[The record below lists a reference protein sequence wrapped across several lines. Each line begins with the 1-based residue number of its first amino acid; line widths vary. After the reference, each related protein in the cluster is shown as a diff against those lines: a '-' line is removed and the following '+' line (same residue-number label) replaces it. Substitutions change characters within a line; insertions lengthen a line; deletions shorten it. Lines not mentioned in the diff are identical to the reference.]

1 MLILFSKSVLRCW
14 KLIWWVKNVPELR
27 LRKLHVLDK
36 LRRCYTHRHLLRKQT
51 PKTDLWNRFIEYTQ
65 IISPTQMFSSEF
77 WEIFENIFFHRTPPV
92 VASVLKFFQNLL
104 EYFES
109 IKFCKNK
116 LLGYLFLRFG
126 LSKLP
131 NKRTLNNPTTNTT
144 TTTIDFEKC
153 NKHPVTHLWWSFL
166 RK

>member
-1 MLILFSKSVLRCW
+1 M
-14 KLIWWVKNVPELR
+14 
-27 LRKLHVLDK
+27 
-36 LRRCYTHRHLLRKQT
+36 
-51 PKTDLWNRFIEYTQ
+51 
-65 IISPTQMFSSEF
+65 
-77 WEIFENIFFHRTPPV
+77 

-131 NKRTLNNPTTNTT
+131 NKRTLNNPTASTT

-153 NKHPVTHLWWSFL
+153 NKHPVKHL
-166 RK
+166 